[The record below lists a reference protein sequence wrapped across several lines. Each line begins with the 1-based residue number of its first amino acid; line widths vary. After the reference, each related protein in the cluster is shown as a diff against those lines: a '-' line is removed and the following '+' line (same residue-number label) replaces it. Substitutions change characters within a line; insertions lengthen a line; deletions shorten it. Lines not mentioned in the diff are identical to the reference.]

1 MYLSARV
8 ARLSIFFGDFV
19 IMEGEFDDF
28 SSLGVKIDRDYSI
41 VEGTRPKCAGTA
53 ELYVRCE
60 LENCLKSSRDQ
71 WERLVRSGIG
81 AKKNSLAAWWL
92 MIIRLK
98 LFYALCLILK
108 PTSSTRWVP
117 ENMILNY
124 LGNLTELRISFLTFT
139 LLFTTEGLELLKRV
153 DNVRKNYN

>member
-71 WERLVRSGIG
+71 
-81 AKKNSLAAWWL
+81 
-92 MIIRLK
+92 
-98 LFYALCLILK
+98 
-108 PTSSTRWVP
+108 
-117 ENMILNY
+117 
-124 LGNLTELRISFLTFT
+124 
-139 LLFTTEGLELLKRV
+139 
-153 DNVRKNYN
+153 